1 MNTRTR
7 FDAVMDKRNA
17 LDTADAAGEVADSM
31 DVRKKL
37 IEQMQRGEK
46 TLAEIQA
53 ELATIKRNAKK
64 NGKLTRTQVW
74 SRA

>member
-1 MNTRTR
+1 MNKRTR
-7 FDAVMDKRNA
+7 QDAVHDKRNA
-17 LDTADAAGEVADSM
+17 LDKADAAGEVADSM
-31 DVRKKL
+31 AVRTKL
-37 IEQMQRGEK
+37 VEQMNRGEK